1 MSDVR
6 GAIVHM
12 VNLLAA
18 DGELDDADLARIAE
32 RIASERQRITDEKH
46 WRDRMHV
53 LDAPHRPVIVTLDDG
68 AEDVDVSAM
77 RCGDCSREL
86 VADSGSERVLVC
98 PRIHGKR
105 PPGIRPSDP
114 DGAVYCGG

>member
-32 RIASERQRITDEKH
+32 RIAAERQRIADEKS
-46 WRDRMHV
+46 WAERMHV
-53 LDAPHRPVIVTLDDG
+53 VDTPHRPVTVTLDDG

-77 RCGDCSREL
+77 RCGDCGRDL
-86 VADSGSERVLVC
+86 VSDAGSERVLVC
-98 PRIHGKR
+98 ARVHGKR
-105 PPGIRPSDP
+105 RPEMRPADP

>member
-6 GAIVHM
+6 GAVVHM

-32 RIASERQRITDEKH
+32 RIASERQRIADEKS
-46 WRDRMHV
+46 WADRMRV
-53 LDAPHRPVIVTLDDG
+53 VETPHRPVIVTLEDG
-68 AEDVDVSAM
+68 AEDTDLSAM
-77 RCGDCSREL
+77 RCGDCDREL
-86 VADSGSERVLVC
+86 ISDAGSERVLVC
-98 PRIHGKR
+98 PRIHGIR
-105 PPGIRPSDP
+105 PRDVRPSDP